1 MVFIARE
8 KIDINIYKFYTNI
21 VNKYLKGGKNMDRM
35 ADILGR
41 VGTWCGQNKYLSA
54 IKNAFQSFM
63 PLIIAGAVGVLWS
76 NVLVNTDSGLGAI
89 WKPIMVLEFL
99 NPAFDAINFAA
110 ISCIT
115 VGITFG
121 IAQEIGSR
129 NLGQEKAGYF
139 PGMLGVAAWLSITQ
153 TNYNYALVDTAKK
166 TLELTKK
173 GELQLFTGISED
185 ALGASGLCTGMI
197 VGIVSIELFCWL
209 VKKDS
214 LKIRMPETVP
224 IGIAR
229 VFEDLVPAI
238 ITIVIIALCGLTC
251 NIISE
256 NLTGNV
262 LYLNDIIRTS
272 IQGPLS
278 SIGAS
283 LPGIIVIYLIIML
296 FWLVGIHGNNM
307 LSAVKESLFTP
318 LALQNMEN
326 YKAHK
331 TVENISTMQWLQMTG
346 EFGGSGV
353 TIGLVVAIL
362 IFSTREDNYAV
373 ATLSIV
379 PSLFNINETVIFGIP
394 MVLNPI
400 LGIPFVLAPIITITI
415 GYVLTLINFCPKV
428 VLIAPWTTPPIIF
441 GFIATGANPLGAVT
455 QGILLVV
462 SVLVYTPFFII
473 YERMQNKQVT
483 GVAQ

>member
-166 TLELTKK
+166 TLELTK
-173 GELQLFTGISED
+173 
-185 ALGASGLCTGMI
+185 
-197 VGIVSIELFCWL
+197 
-209 VKKDS
+209 
-214 LKIRMPETVP
+214 
-224 IGIAR
+224 
-229 VFEDLVPAI
+229 
-238 ITIVIIALCGLTC
+238 
-251 NIISE
+251 
-256 NLTGNV
+256 
-262 LYLNDIIRTS
+262 
-272 IQGPLS
+272 
-278 SIGAS
+278 
-283 LPGIIVIYLIIML
+283 
-296 FWLVGIHGNNM
+296 
-307 LSAVKESLFTP
+307 
-318 LALQNMEN
+318 
-326 YKAHK
+326 
-331 TVENISTMQWLQMTG
+331 
-346 EFGGSGV
+346 
-353 TIGLVVAIL
+353 
-362 IFSTREDNYAV
+362 
-373 ATLSIV
+373 
-379 PSLFNINETVIFGIP
+379 
-394 MVLNPI
+394 
-400 LGIPFVLAPIITITI
+400 
-415 GYVLTLINFCPKV
+415 
-428 VLIAPWTTPPIIF
+428 
-441 GFIATGANPLGAVT
+441 
-455 QGILLVV
+455 
-462 SVLVYTPFFII
+462 
-473 YERMQNKQVT
+473 
-483 GVAQ
+483 